1 MRLGRV
7 PGVAGPTSPNN
18 AGRGAHDEPGPS
30 ASVLRMSA
38 FRPSADLRGRAP
50 GRREE
55 PGPGTRARKRTQS
68 WDRPRAAQG
77 RNAVRSHAQVLER
90 AFPLGRDAVLRRPS
104 RGHREH
110 PPPGA
115 PPARRPQGPQDSQ
128 TVGRDGDG
136 LGFAPRHKAIDM
148 QGQKPRASAHRGAG
162 RGRHGEARGRGRQR
176 DMLSWKKSTTLREE
190 TRRPSPEGRLS
201 VLGDGS
207 RSPRRSEQERL
218 WKGVGLADRVRDPG
232 PILLPFASST
242 ASERPLRATPCKK
255 TVYPRFHGSRVNKD
269 PKATDFGCVWTGER
283 WEQAKSC

>member
-1 MRLGRV
+1 MRWDVSPGSRAPRPRIMPIAV
-7 PGVAGPTSPNN
+7 PTTSPALQRAFYTCQRFVLLPTSGAARL
-18 AGRGAHDEPGPS
+18 AGGRSRARGL
-30 ASVLRMSA
+30 V
-38 FRPSADLRGRAP
+38 RGS
-50 GRREE
+50 GRRA
-55 PGPGTRARKRTQS
+55 GTGHERAR
-68 WDRPRAAQG
+68 G
-77 RNAVRSHAQVLER
+77 RNAVRSHAQVPER

-115 PPARRPQGPQDSQ
+115 PPARRPQGPRDSQ

-162 RGRHGEARGRGRQR
+162 RGCHGEARGRGRQR
-176 DMLSWKKSTTLREE
+176 DVLSWKKSTTLREE
-190 TRRPSPEGRLS
+190 TRCLSPEGRLS
-201 VLGDGS
+201 VLGAPRAPDGS

-255 TVYPRFHGSRVNKD
+255 TVYPRFHGS
-269 PKATDFGCVWTGER
+269 P
-283 WEQAKSC
+283 

>member
-115 PPARRPQGPQDSQ
+115 PPARRPQAPAGQLDRGPGRRRAGLRAQAQSHRHAGAEATCICSPGCRTGASRRGSRAGTTAGRAFLEEIDNAQ
-128 TVGRDGDG
+128 GRDA
-136 LGFAPRHKAIDM
+136 APVTR
-148 QGQKPRASAHRGAG
+148 GTPVRAR
-162 RGRHGEARGRGRQR
+162 
-176 DMLSWKKSTTLREE
+176 
-190 TRRPSPEGRLS
+190 SPA
-201 VLGDGS
+201 GS
-207 RSPRRSEQERL
+207 RRQSEPE
-218 WKGVGLADRVRDPG
+218 A
-232 PILLPFASST
+232 F
-242 ASERPLRATPCKK
+242 
-255 TVYPRFHGSRVNKD
+255 
-269 PKATDFGCVWTGER
+269 
-283 WEQAKSC
+283 

>member
-30 ASVLRMSA
+30 ASVLHMSA

-77 RNAVRSHAQVLER
+77 RNAVRSHTQVPER

-115 PPARRPQGPQDSQ
+115 PPACRPQAPAGQLDRGPGRRRAGLRAQAQSHRHAGAEATCVCSPGCRPGASRRGSRAGTTAGHAFLEEIDNAQ
-128 TVGRDGDG
+128 GRDA
-136 LGFAPRHKAIDM
+136 APVTR
-148 QGQKPRASAHRGAG
+148 GTPVRAR
-162 RGRHGEARGRGRQR
+162 
-176 DMLSWKKSTTLREE
+176 
-190 TRRPSPEGRLS
+190 SPA
-201 VLGDGS
+201 GS
-207 RSPRRSEQERL
+207 RRQSEPE
-218 WKGVGLADRVRDPG
+218 A
-232 PILLPFASST
+232 F
-242 ASERPLRATPCKK
+242 
-255 TVYPRFHGSRVNKD
+255 
-269 PKATDFGCVWTGER
+269 
-283 WEQAKSC
+283 